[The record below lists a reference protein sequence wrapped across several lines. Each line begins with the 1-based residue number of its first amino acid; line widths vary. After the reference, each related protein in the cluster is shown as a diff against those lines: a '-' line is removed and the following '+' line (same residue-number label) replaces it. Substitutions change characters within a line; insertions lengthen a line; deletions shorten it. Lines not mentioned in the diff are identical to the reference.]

1 MNLRKEIE
9 KLEDTEYKKFNKNIC
24 KDTKYEMVG
33 VRVPQLRALAK
44 EIVIRED
51 WKNYAVCE
59 DIKYFEEIFVK
70 GLIIAYSKISFE
82 EKKKYIKE
90 YISYIDSWA
99 LTDSFCPTLKIK
111 AKELEE
117 VWSFIALFLDSE
129 KEFEV
134 RFSVIMML
142 DYFIIDEY
150 VDKVIERLNKIK
162 HEGYYV
168 KTGVAWCLAEIGI
181 KYNEKLMNFL
191 NSKNDLDDFTYNKTL
206 QKMIESY
213 RITKEQKLILKEMKR
228 K

>member
-1 MNLRKEIE
+1 MDLKKEIE
-9 KLEDTEYKKFNKNIC
+9 KLEDVQYKKFNKNIC
-24 KDTKYEMVG
+24 KDTKYEMIG
-33 VRVPQLRALAK
+33 ARVPQLRVLAK
-44 EIVIRED
+44 EIITRED
-51 WKNYAVCE
+51 WQNYISYE
-59 DIKYFEEIFVK
+59 GIKYFEEIFVK

-111 AKELEE
+111 QNELED
-117 VWSFIALFLDSE
+117 VWKFISLFLDSE

-142 DYFIIDEY
+142 NYFIIDEY
-150 VDKVIERLNKIK
+150 VDRVIERLNEIN
-162 HEGYYV
+162 HSGYYV
-168 KTGVAWCLAEIGI
+168 KMGVAWCLAEIGI

-191 NSKNDLDDFTYNKTL
+191 KNKNDLDDFTYNKTL
-206 QKMIESY
+206 QKMIESF
-213 RITKEQKLILKEMKR
+213 RITKEQKEVLKRMKR